1 MDLDEKIY
9 AHILSVWKE
18 PKEFFGGRSLEGMLI
33 LTDKHLMFVRKTEA
47 KMRWWGAVTQRQVI
61 KFIRSK
67 DVMIT
72 QDGYT
77 EESLRTDLEN
87 KKNQEVR
94 FEDILYIEIQEKT
107 WGSALLM
114 EIIEHG
120 NKKKY
125 QFSIVQDWVKY
136 PLKDPIKYMK
146 VDWNGFIKY
155 VKDKQLVT
163 K

>member
-1 MDLDEKIY
+1 
-9 AHILSVWKE
+9 
-18 PKEFFGGRSLEGMLI
+18 
-33 LTDKHLMFVRKTEA
+33 
-47 KMRWWGAVTQRQVI
+47 
-61 KFIRSK
+61 
-67 DVMIT
+67 MIT

-94 FEDILYIEIQEKT
+94 FDDILYIEFQEKN

-114 EIIEHG
+114 EIIEDG

-125 QFSIVQDWVKY
+125 QFSVVQDWVKY
-136 PLKDPIKYMK
+136 PLKAPMKYMK
-146 VDWNGFIKY
+146 VDWSRFVKHIKDRQ
-155 VKDKQLVT
+155 VIT

>member
-1 MDLDEKIY
+1 MRIFCRFGKNQR
-9 AHILSVWKE
+9 S
-18 PKEFFGGRSLEGMLI
+18 FFGGRSLEGMLI

-87 KKNQEVR
+87 KKKSGSS
-94 FEDILYIEIQEKT
+94 FLMIFLYIEFQEKE

-114 EIIEHG
+114 EIIENG
-120 NKKKY
+120 DKKKY
-125 QFSIVQDWVKY
+125 QFSVVQDWVKY
-136 PLKDPIKYMK
+136 PLKAPMKYMK
-146 VDWNGFIKY
+146 VDWSRFVKHIK
-155 VKDKQLVT
+155 DRQMVT